1 MLRVI
6 IVNVLMLNVVAP
18 QRQLNVKNIIFQ
30 SIKKLKETYKSIED
44 IDLVLNVINLYLCV
58 TGTDAD

>member
-30 SIKKLKETYKSIED
+30 SIKKLKETFKSIED
-44 IDLVLNVINLYLCV
+44 IDLVLML
-58 TGTDAD
+58 